1 MLVMPL
7 TPITTKLSIFSLER
21 WAATSRLNESVFL
34 SIFHNIFLL
43 LFPLQ
48 QKKTCQKST
57 PIFSSSCPLPPPPP
71 HHLQHHTWQYGDVSI
86 TYRISTPSNVLRV
99 SSFFFP
105 VPSSIYHQRPLHII
119 LLALLFSSKFPPS
132 IHPSTF
138 ISTSS
143 QKKIQISFFSQQF
156 CCSTDWWKFH
166 SRHTQSCNFFIQAC
180 LSASHLIL
188 LYFSGEIQAAIIHMS
203 KLYHTI
209 SPFLTRF
216 LLNLLGSR

>member
-48 QKKTCQKST
+48 QKKNVPKKHSYFFLLLS
-57 PIFSSSCPLPPPPP
+57 PSLPPPSTPFTTP
-71 HHLQHHTWQYGDVSI
+71 HMTIWWCEYHISHL
-86 TYRISTPSNVLRV
+86 STPSNVLRV

-166 SRHTQSCNFFIQAC
+166 SRHTQSCNFFI
-180 LSASHLIL
+180 
-188 LYFSGEIQAAIIHMS
+188 
-203 KLYHTI
+203 
-209 SPFLTRF
+209 
-216 LLNLLGSR
+216 